1 MLEYCCCFT
10 FWFLWPQ
17 GMWDLNSLTRD
28 WTQSPCTERWR
39 LAHWSVWEVPSFFLH
54 KHNLIHFGLVR
65 GWTNVPLGAFQGFE
79 SGGGVFF
86 SLCKS
91 QDQTLWVARDR
102 NPTPTILGWKVRDGT
117 CVLRPKRKEMSLGF
131 ALHVL
136 SLCLGE
142 FIISC
147 SSLALSTAKGAGYP
161 SPTFYHCRA
170 AEALSPGSPVVKY
183 QERALTGP
191 A

>member
-1 MLEYCCCFT
+1 MYLWGLSRGLNQEEEFS
-10 FWFLWPQ
+10 FLCVKAK
-17 GMWDLNSLTRD
+17 T
-28 WTQSPCTERWR
+28 
-39 LAHWSVWEVPSFFLH
+39 
-54 KHNLIHFGLVR
+54 KHFGLQEIETQLQQF
-65 GWTNVPLGAFQGFE
+65 W
-79 SGGGVFF
+79 
-86 SLCKS
+86 
-91 QDQTLWVARDR
+91 
-102 NPTPTILGWKVRDGT
+102 WKVRDGT